1 MTVTLALAKQHL
13 RILHDEEDALITS
26 YMAAAVAWVE
36 NYTGK
41 FLSRKQATQEAV
53 EFGSFLTLFHGPLPD
68 TLSIA
73 YTDADD
79 AGQTIVD
86 VKIVRDRAYPASTWP
101 TIADDTP
108 ITLTYQAG
116 YEETPADL
124 DHAVLLL
131 VGEYYDNREAGEA
144 APAVTAA
151 VESLC
156 RPYRSLRV

>member
-13 RILHDEEDALITS
+13 RILHDEEDTLISS

-41 FLSRKQATQEAV
+41 FLTRKEATQVEA
-53 EFGSFLTLFHGPLPD
+53 EFGSFLTLFYGPSPA

-79 AGQTIVD
+79 AGQTIPD
-86 VKIVRDRAYPASTWP
+86 AKIVRDRVYPGSTWP

-116 YEETPADL
+116 YEATPADL

-144 APAVTAA
+144 ATAVTAA